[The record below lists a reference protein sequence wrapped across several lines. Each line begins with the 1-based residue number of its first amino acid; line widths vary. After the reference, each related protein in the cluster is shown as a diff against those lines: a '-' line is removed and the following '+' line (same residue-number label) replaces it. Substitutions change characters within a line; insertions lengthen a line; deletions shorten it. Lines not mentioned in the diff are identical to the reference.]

1 MFGSLIDKNLLDMRN
16 NKEGMTKVIC
26 IFILETSY
34 ILISGKCLLLF
45 FVVVVIVFLSQNEC
59 SLLGIIL
66 KNKNGL

>member
-16 NKEGMTKVIC
+16 NKEGITKVIC

-34 ILISGKCLLLF
+34 IWISGKCLLLF
-45 FVVVVIVFLSQNEC
+45 FVVVFLFLSQNEC